1 MNMLNELIKL
11 ADFLDESGMELFAS
25 KIDSQIIKIADYT
38 EDSSKSE
45 VYEDGL
51 VDSSRMPDA
60 IQSQYPPGRFLVKGG
75 EIFLFIPTGLL
86 HDYIKEGGL
95 ASRLE
100 EGTQMLYD
108 RNQLRVAALSML
120 NEAELLLETMPG
132 RLNRKRRE
140 ETFSEVSKRIIG
152 AADAVTA
159 IDSSVSE
166 VIKLFRLISQSSSRG
181 MRGYSLDKWYNITS
195 SIINKYQS
203 RDLMGAE

>member
-1 MNMLNELIKL
+1 
-11 ADFLDESGMELFAS
+11 
-25 KIDSQIIKIADYT
+25 
-38 EDSSKSE
+38 
-45 VYEDGL
+45 
-51 VDSSRMPDA
+51 
-60 IQSQYPPGRFLVKGG
+60 
-75 EIFLFIPTGLL
+75 
-86 HDYIKEGGL
+86 
-95 ASRLE
+95 
-100 EGTQMLYD
+100 
-108 RNQLRVAALSML
+108 LSML